1 MSELVF
7 GILCIVLA
15 VRVLRMP
22 EERFRCQLAFLTGVK
37 REILEWY
44 YRLLRGLFWG
54 VGAAGA
60 AIILFL
66 FV

>member
-1 MSELVF
+1 MSELLF

-22 EERFRCQLAFLTGVK
+22 EERFRRQLAFLTGAGRAVPD
-37 REILEWY
+37 WY
-44 YRLLRGLFWG
+44 CRLLRGLFWG

-66 FV
+66 FL

>member
-22 EERFRCQLAFLTGVK
+22 EERFRRQLAFLTGAK
-37 REILEWY
+37 RDVPEWY
-44 YRLLRGLFWG
+44 CRLLRGLFWG

-60 AIILFL
+60 AIIHFL